1 MRSLL
6 QSLTGRLAVLFALL
20 AMATFAAVGAYL
32 HQSLATQLRHRD
44 DTEVLGKVTQIRHL
58 LREMDSEEAILRD
71 PTRFTDIA
79 AGHEGLILMV
89 RSRQGR
95 ELVSVNPTHE
105 VLPPFRVL
113 SAVAE
118 PTEADVQPWLPR
130 SRAPSRGIAV
140 LGVLD
145 GSDQAVEVIVARD
158 SEERAGLLAD
168 YRRHIVWATIG
179 GALVSAI
186 LGFVLVRQS
195 LASVRKIAAR
205 VSAVTV
211 NQLQTRL
218 DPGTAP
224 SELKELVS
232 TLNGMLSR
240 LEDGFHRISQFSADL
255 AHDFRTPISN
265 LIGQTQ
271 VTLAQRR
278 SADEY
283 ESILESSLEEYERMA
298 RMTENMLFLARA
310 DNAQVAPKKFT
321 LDAAEELG
329 RVAEYFEAVAADQD
343 LEVRVRGHGRTVA
356 DQMLLRRAVNNLV
369 DNALRYA
376 AKNSVV
382 VIEVD
387 EAGGETS
394 VRVINNG
401 VGLPIEEIGKV
412 FDRFY
417 RSDPARSNSASSAGL
432 GLAIVKSIVE
442 LHGGSVRA
450 SSQAGETCFE
460 LLFPST
466 P

>member
-1 MRSLL
+1 MTSLL
-6 QSLTGRLAVLFALL
+6 QSLTGRLAILFALL
-20 AMATFAAVGAYL
+20 AVAAFAAVGAYL
-32 HQSLATQLRHRD
+32 HQSLATQLQHRD

-58 LREMDSEEAILRD
+58 LREMDSEDAILRD

-95 ELVSVNPTHE
+95 ELVSVNPTKE

-118 PTEADVQPWLPR
+118 PTEANIQPWLPR

-168 YRRHIVWATIG
+168 YRRHIIWATIG
-179 GALVSAI
+179 GALVSAVI
-186 LGFVLVRQS
+186 GFVLVRQS
-195 LASVRKIAAR
+195 LASIRRIAAR

-224 SELKELVS
+224 SELKDLVS

-265 LIGQTQ
+265 LMGQTQ

-278 SADEY
+278 SAEEY
-283 ESILESSLEEYERMA
+283 ESVLESSLEEYERLA

-310 DNAQVAPKKFT
+310 DNAQVALKRVT

-329 RVAEYFEAVAADQD
+329 RVAEYFEAVAADR
-343 LEVRVRGHGRTVA
+343 EVGVKVSGNGKIFA

-376 AKNSVV
+376 TKGSTVRIAVKDTADATCVV
-382 VIEVD
+382 VANSGAAVP
-387 EAGGETS
+387 
-394 VRVINNG
+394 
-401 VGLPIEEIGKV
+401 VGDLDKV
-412 FDRFY
+412 FDRFF
-417 RSDPARSNSASSAGL
+417 RSDPARSNSSASAGL
-432 GLAIVKSIVE
+432 GLSIVKSIVD
-442 LHGGSVRA
+442 LHGGAVQV
-450 SSQAGETCFE
+450 SSRDGETCFE
-460 LLFPST
+460 LHFPRGT
-466 P
+466 